1 MTRRRRALLLCA
13 LALLLGT
20 LAASSV
26 RRREAALDR
35 ALGPLG
41 TVLVTSA
48 PVDAGAPL
56 ADARPQLRALPRR
69 WAPPDALTSAAA
81 LREARAAVALPAGS
95 YVTRAALRA
104 PGTATAP
111 AVGPG
116 ERVADLVAHGDPDA
130 IVAGTRVDLLV
141 TRDGDGTR
149 AGSTVLA
156 LEDVE
161 VLAAAPAAAPE
172 MVTEPD
178 AASGAGDRVAVALRV
193 SVRQAVYLA
202 AAQSFARELRLL
214 PRAPGDHGR
223 TRRGL
228 AVDERLR

>member
-1 MTRRRRALLLCA
+1 MSRRRRALLLLA
-13 LALLLGT
+13 LALLLGG

-26 RRREAALDR
+26 SRREAALEE
-35 ALGPLG
+35 ALGPLR

-48 PVDAGAPL
+48 PVAAGDPL
-56 ADARPQLRALPRR
+56 ADARPVLRTLPTR
-69 WAPPDALTSAAA
+69 WAPPDALVSAAA
-81 LREARAAVALPAGS
+81 LREARAAVALPAGT

-104 PGTATAP
+104 PGAAAGLP
-111 AVGPG
+111 VGPG

-130 IVAGTRVDLLV
+130 VVAGARVDVLV

-149 AGSTVLA
+149 VGATVLA

-161 VLAAAPAAAPE
+161 VLSAAPAAVE
-172 MVTEPD
+172 E
-178 AASGAGDRVAVALRV
+178 ASAGAEGADGRRVAVALRV

-214 PRAPGDHGR
+214 PRAPGDRGRGR
-223 TRRGL
+223 TGL